1 MRRVLGKLAEF
12 LIKLKK
18 VDFKKDDYV
27 IIYSKEKNT
36 YSSFKRSELD
46 NFTCFSDYIKIVGVL
61 RKNVITNEP
70 YFTRWEELSC
80 SEQNILFGIAI
91 NLFNKHEND

>member
-1 MRRVLGKLAEF
+1 MCRVLGKLAEF

-27 IIYSKEKNT
+27 IIYYNEKNT

-46 NFTCFSDYIKIVGVL
+46 NFTCFSD
-61 RKNVITNEP
+61 
-70 YFTRWEELSC
+70 
-80 SEQNILFGIAI
+80 
-91 NLFNKHEND
+91 